1 MSPAAPGCA
10 VYHHRARLF
19 PLPFIPAACAP
30 PCNTSRRIR
39 LRLKVGRIIAEVT
52 NNCILTLNQL
62 YSSPSSTSSFPHFK
76 SQPDTSYL
84 SHCQSVA
91 AAVASHPVSAASS
104 SQQRVVNLLRERC
117 ATFVTTARTWCLHG
131 PACASVTESTALH
144 LLDAVLGAAADASAA
159 PTHTPPTE
167 DSSHTSAASG
177 LSFASLTLP
186 SLSSFSSSSTPVV
199 PLVAARVSLPD
210 VLNIVPLELVLPPDV
225 AVRYSAAAAPTL
237 MRPVHERLL
246 LDAAR
251 PLRRPRIAGSR
262 AEYVQLVRRMHSV
275 GMLSFTSAPLAVNGV
290 FTVAKDADADR
301 LIIDAQ
307 PCNRLFVE
315 SPHVSLPNPSHLV
328 QLQLPPETPM
338 FVAKT
343 DLSNFYHH
351 LGLPAWMQPFFALP
365 PLSPAEL
372 ASVGVPTG
380 ASFPMCVTLPMG
392 FSHAVHLAQT
402 AHEHVVYGSGALS
415 RDDSLLC
422 LRSPSVSSSA
432 CVHGIV
438 IDDFFLFS
446 LSRDLAQRVFD
457 AVLRAYRAAGLVVK
471 QSKVVAPTVRPVKV
485 IGFDID
491 GAAGTISLPA
501 DSHRS
506 LFRATVSL
514 LDRGFASSTQVAH
527 VVGRWTW
534 LMMLRRPSLAVLQ
547 HVYRWVRVA
556 RGPRFAL
563 WPSVRAELVA
573 LLGLQPLLSAH
584 LREPLFHRII
594 ASDASELAAGVVS
607 TPLTAALHSRIWP
620 LCSTRH
626 CAALQTQLNGAVG
639 RRALAGGV
647 DPAQPPSDVAAMHS
661 CMDHFQQFYDAVGA
675 APWRTLVSAAWRAE
689 EHINA
694 LELRAA
700 LLAVHW
706 ALSFPSALGR
716 RVYLLLD
723 STVALFSLWKGR
735 SSSPMLLPI
744 LRKISATLLAG
755 GISLLCGWVPS
766 AVNPAD
772 APSRALDTG
781 PDALLAA

>member
-1 MSPAAPGCA
+1 
-10 VYHHRARLF
+10 
-19 PLPFIPAACAP
+19 
-30 PCNTSRRIR
+30 
-39 LRLKVGRIIAEVT
+39 
-52 NNCILTLNQL
+52 
-62 YSSPSSTSSFPHFK
+62 
-76 SQPDTSYL
+76 
-84 SHCQSVA
+84 
-91 AAVASHPVSAASS
+91 
-104 SQQRVVNLLRERC
+104 
-117 ATFVTTARTWCLHG
+117 
-131 PACASVTESTALH
+131 
-144 LLDAVLGAAADASAA
+144 
-159 PTHTPPTE
+159 
-167 DSSHTSAASG
+167 
-177 LSFASLTLP
+177 
-186 SLSSFSSSSTPVV
+186 
-199 PLVAARVSLPD
+199 
-210 VLNIVPLELVLPPDV
+210 
-225 AVRYSAAAAPTL
+225 
-237 MRPVHERLL
+237 
-246 LDAAR
+246 
-251 PLRRPRIAGSR
+251 
-262 AEYVQLVRRMHSV
+262 
-275 GMLSFTSAPLAVNGV
+275 MLSFTSAPLAVNGV
-290 FTVAKDADADR
+290 FAVAKDADADR

-315 SPHVSLPNPSHLV
+315 SPHVSLPGPSHLV

-372 ASVGVPTG
+372 ASVGAPSG

-392 FSHAVHLAQT
+392 FSHAVYLAQS

-415 RDDSLLC
+415 RDDGLLC

-446 LSRDLAQRVFD
+446 LSRALAQRVFD
-457 AVLRAYRAAGLVVK
+457 AVLRAYRAAGFVVK

-491 GAAGTISLPA
+491 GAAGTIALPA
-501 DSHRS
+501 ESHRS

-514 LDRGFASSTQVAH
+514 LDREFASSTQVAH

-563 WPSVRAELVA
+563 WPSVRAELVS

-584 LREPLFHRII
+584 LREPLFHRAI

-607 TPLTAALHSRIWP
+607 TPLTAALHARIWP

-626 CAALQTQLNGAVG
+626 SAVLQTRLNGAVG
-639 RRALAGGV
+639 QRALAGAVG
-647 DPAQPPSDVAAMHS
+647 PAQLPSDVAAVHS
-661 CMDHFQQFYDAVGA
+661 CMEHFQEFYDAVGA
-675 APWRTLVSAAWRAE
+675 ARWRTLVSTAWRSK

-706 ALSFPSALGR
+706 TLSFPSALGR

-735 SSSPMLLPI
+735 CGSPLLLPI
-744 LRKISATLLAG
+744 LRRISATLLAG
-755 GISLLCGWVPS
+755 GISLLCGWIPS
-766 AVNPAD
+766 ATNPAD
-772 APSRALDTG
+772 APSRTLDTG
-781 PDALLAA
+781 PRALLAA